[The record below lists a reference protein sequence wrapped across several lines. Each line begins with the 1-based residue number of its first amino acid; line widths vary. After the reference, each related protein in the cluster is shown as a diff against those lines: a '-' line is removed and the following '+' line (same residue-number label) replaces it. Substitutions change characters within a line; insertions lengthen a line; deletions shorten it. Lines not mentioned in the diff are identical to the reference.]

1 MCAIPLRSRG
11 PSSQQCPINY
21 IDREI
26 LDVVRGEVFKGM
38 CVMYIFLRAQARQ
51 VHVDVFEWNE
61 IFRFGVP
68 CLGHIA
74 NKVCVCVCDVTF
86 AIHLLGVHANKAKRH
101 VDSLHH
107 CEPPTEDML
116 AWNSSQYQYHQL
128 QEVSEFN
135 SSSSDKD
142 ETYTVEDAVQW
153 IGFGRFHMFL
163 FLFVGAATLVD
174 ALEVMLLAVISPVIQ
189 CEWRLEQWQV
199 ALVTTV
205 VFSGYMVF
213 SGLWG
218 LSADR
223 YGRKTVLFLATAS
236 SIFYCFLTSFAPN
249 FLWFLFLR
257 GLVGCG
263 ISGQVQG
270 FVILSEF
277 LPSKY
282 RGRILPLS
290 GIFWVVGSSLLVLG
304 AFIIIPMLGWRWLI
318 RASSLPSIFIL
329 ICLKFVPESA
339 RFNIS
344 VGKNKAAL
352 ETLRSIAKMNSKDLP
367 RGTLVNNPSERL
379 GHMRDLIDAKYL
391 RTSLQLWLI
400 WLGVAFNYYGTVL
413 VSSELL
419 QHKEETLQESQCY
432 CHLFQTA
439 DYITLL
445 TSTLGESFSIVY
457 TMGFIN
463 YIGRKWSLALSFFSC
478 GVLFLLL
485 IFPTRRM
492 LLTCILF
499 SMRAMAGSNFNIVY
513 IYTVEVYPTNV
524 RSLGLGSCSSLGRIG
539 AILAPFVA
547 QEQGDDDED

>member
-1 MCAIPLRSRG
+1 MHLYAITRPMSML
-11 PSSQQCPINY
+11 SSQEEHNEDLPQVPI
-21 IDREI
+21 E
-26 LDVVRGEVFKGM
+26 ESS
-38 CVMYIFLRAQARQ
+38 
-51 VHVDVFEWNE
+51 
-61 IFRFGVP
+61 P
-68 CLGHIA
+68 
-74 NKVCVCVCDVTF
+74 
-86 AIHLLGVHANKAKRH
+86 
-101 VDSLHH
+101 
-107 CEPPTEDML
+107 EDMM
-116 AWNSSQYQYHQL
+116 AWESSHYRYHQL
-128 QEVSEFN
+128 QEVSEFDSV
-135 SSSSDKD
+135 SSGRD

-153 IGFGRFHMFL
+153 IGFGRFHVLL

-223 YGRKTVLFLATAS
+223 YGRKTVLFLATVFS
-236 SIFYCFLTSFAPN
+236 VFYCLLTSFAPN
-249 FLWFLFLR
+249 YLWFLFLR
-257 GLVGCG
+257 GMVGCG

-282 RGRILPLS
+282 RGRILPLG
-290 GIFWVVGSSLLVLG
+290 GIFWVVGCSLLVLG
-304 AFIIIPMLGWRWLI
+304 ATIMIPTLGWRWLI

-329 ICLKFVPESA
+329 TCLKFVPESA

-344 VGKNKAAL
+344 VGNNKAAL
-352 ETLRSIAKMNSKDLP
+352 ETLRNIAKMNSRDLP
-367 RGTLVNNPSERL
+367 QGTLVNNPSESL
-379 GHMRDLIDAKYL
+379 GHLRDLVNAKYL

-400 WLGVAFNYYGTVL
+400 WLGVAFTYYGTVL
-413 VSSELL
+413 ASSELL
-419 QHKEETLQESQCY
+419 QHKEETLEEPRCY
-432 CHLFQTA
+432 CHLFQMA

-445 TSTLGESFSIVY
+445 TSTLGESLSIFY
-457 TMGFIN
+457 TMGLIN
-463 YIGRKWSLALSFFSC
+463 YIGRKWSLAFSFLSG

-485 IFPTRRM
+485 IFPSRRM

-499 SMRAMAGSNFNIVY
+499 SMRAMAASNFNIIY

-524 RSLGLGSCSSLGRIG
+524 RSLGLGSCSSMGRIG
-539 AILAPFVA
+539 AMVAPFVA
-547 QEQGDDDED
+547 QVLLDVSRTAAVIIFASICILCSILTLLLPFETKGKAMKQQGDDDEE